1 MKGKSFWLSMKISD
15 WQDDRLSRKLF
26 GKPLSKLT
34 DAEYAK
40 FKNVKYGKRKYSSS
54 ASSDYQPIEIETGN
68 SDMLE
73 DKPVNPSLVS
83 FCKAIY
89 RPLSVLS
96 YFYGIAAV
104 IMALFAAYD
113 LWKAVSASG
122 ISALLSAP
130 LLRIV
135 ILAAAF
141 VILKV
146 ILDKIFRVG
155 WRDELA
161 HK

>member
-15 WQDDRLSRKLF
+15 WQNDRLSRKLF
-26 GKPLSKLT
+26 KKPLSKLT
-34 DAEYAK
+34 DAEYEK
-40 FKNVKYGKRKYSSS
+40 FKKVKYGARKYSSS
-54 ASSDYQPIEIETGN
+54 ASSDYQPIEIEIGN
-68 SDMLE
+68 SDLLE
-73 DKPVNPSLVS
+73 EKPANPSLVS
-83 FCKAIY
+83 LCKLIY
-89 RPLSVLS
+89 YPLAVLQF
-96 YFYGIAAV
+96 FYNIAAV
-104 IMALFAAYD
+104 VLALFAAYD

-155 WRDELA
+155 WHDELA